1 MLKQI
6 VEPAIANLKQAEVIF
21 TDLTPDL
28 YTSKSAGPYY
38 SSIGGHLRHILD
50 IFQCIFNGL
59 DSKIIDLT
67 DRKRGTIV
75 EKNPVEGLK
84 YLKKVISEL
93 EGISDLDPGI
103 AVTIKDDL
111 GLGMVEF
118 PTTLGGGLNQ
128 AHSHAIH
135 HFACIGYL
143 LHFHGTKLPNKVFGY
158 NPTTPENQT
167 V

>member
-6 VEPAIANLKQAEVIF
+6 IDPAIANLKQSKVLF

-28 YTSKSAGPYY
+28 YASKSAAPYY
-38 SSIGGHLRHILD
+38 SSIGGHMRHILD

-59 DSKIIDLT
+59 ESKFIDLT

-75 EKNPVEGLK
+75 EKDPVEGLK
-84 YLKKVISEL
+84 YLYKVISEL
-93 EGISDLDPGI
+93 EGISDMDPGI
-103 AVTIKDDL
+103 AVTIKDN
-111 GLGMVEF
+111 LGMGLVEV

-143 LHFHGTKLPNKVFGY
+143 LHIHGAELPNRVFGY
-158 NPTTPENQT
+158 NPTTPINQII
-167 V
+167 

>member
-6 VEPAIANLKQAEVIF
+6 IDPAIANLKQAKVLF
-21 TDLTPDL
+21 TDLPPDL
-28 YTSKSAGPYY
+28 YTSKSAAPYF
-38 SSIGGHLRHILD
+38 SSIGGHMRHILD

-59 DSKIIDLT
+59 DSKIVDLT

-75 EKNPVEGLK
+75 EKDPVEGLK
-84 YLKKVISEL
+84 YLNKVISEL

-103 AVTIKDDL
+103 AVTIKDNL
-111 GLGMVEF
+111 GMGMVEI

-143 LHFHGTKLPNKVFGY
+143 LHIHGAKLPNRAFGY
-158 NPTTPENQT
+158 NPTTPINQII
-167 V
+167 

>member
-6 VEPAIANLKQAEVIF
+6 IDPAIANLKQAKVLF
-21 TDLTPDL
+21 TDLTPEL
-28 YTSKSAGPYY
+28 YKSKSAAPYY
-38 SSIGGHLRHILD
+38 SSIGEHMRHILD

-59 DSKIIDLT
+59 DSKIVDLT

-75 EKNPVEGLK
+75 EKDPVEGLK
-84 YLKKVISEL
+84 YLNKVISEL

-103 AVTIKDDL
+103 AVTIKDNL
-111 GLGMVEF
+111 GMGMVEI
-118 PTTLGGGLNQ
+118 PTTLGGGVNQ

-143 LHFHGTKLPNKVFGY
+143 LHIHGAQLPNRVFGY
-158 NPTTPENQT
+158 NPTTPINQII
-167 V
+167 